1 MAGACEC
8 AFPGEGIRLQFRYV
22 KPVRS
27 NAAEQTTVSPNAHRL
42 GPVEAAAGPPA
53 GNRFPRR
60 GCLARIAAA
69 DSCGGRFRRAAW
81 WLAVALGA
89 AAAGAAEV
97 QAPLVV
103 RIFDDF
109 RTAADLGF
117 PPGATDCQSLT
128 PFVMAVV
135 EPLLVNFS
143 RSEQIDVT
151 EEDLKDCC
159 RRQLPEGA
167 SFREAWAEWEPGG
180 SRWGA
185 RQRLAVDLKAWKLQQ
200 ALFARYG
207 GQVLPRPG
215 GQPLALDAIVALVAE
230 REQAGDLT
238 FYDERLKIR
247 FWECLR
253 FGWGRPVAA
262 EEGRP
267 LIEQH
272 PLDRGSPAP

>member
-1 MAGACEC
+1 MGVEKSTAGAGI
-8 AFPGEGIRLQFRYV
+8 PGM
-22 KPVRS
+22 VRRMCR
-27 NAAEQTTVSPNAHRL
+27 AA
-42 GPVEAAAGPPA
+42 
-53 GNRFPRR
+53 
-60 GCLARIAAA
+60 
-69 DSCGGRFRRAAW
+69 RRAAG
-81 WLAVALGA
+81 LAAALWA

-103 RIFDDF
+103 RVFDDF

-135 EPLLVNFS
+135 EPLLGNFS

-272 PLDRGSPAP
+272 PLDRGPPAP